1 MATNLTFHSA
11 NQMLIRN
18 LTCQRSQ
25 FIVASNRQFLK
36 LIVWRS
42 GWLFSFVNLCMAY
55 ILFSSTVKRFVIRQ
69 CWSGPNNYK
78 WGNFLCQGPS
88 EGFFPTILFFK
99 FFFHKKGSNSD
110 ICQPRGPEIETGW
123 RFPVKACHAAVSS
136 TLFIRKE
143 TPSKRTLLLKFLIEN
158 LKGE

>member
-1 MATNLTFHSA
+1 MTL
-11 NQMLIRN
+11 
-18 LTCQRSQ
+18 
-25 FIVASNRQFLK
+25 
-36 LIVWRS
+36 
-42 GWLFSFVNLCMAY
+42 SFVNLCMAY

-88 EGFFPTILFFK
+88 EGFFQPSSSFK

-123 RFPVKACHAAVSS
+123 RFPVKACHAALSS

-143 TPSKRTLLLKFLIEN
+143 TPNKKDFTTIVFNRKLKRWIRWVEIKKTQVGRMLLTQATFEN
-158 LKGE
+158 VFINLDFYA